1 MNKTIALNEGEE
13 IHDLQI
19 NDLFLIQNKN
29 GYCFTT
35 ESVLLANFIK
45 LKPTQKAVEFCAG
58 NGIIS
63 VLVASKN
70 KYKEIIA
77 VEMQPNLANLAER
90 NFSLNKFKNIR
101 VICDKVQNSANFLD
115 AEYADVLYCNPPFFT
130 TNIATAKNQERA
142 MARAEIFL
150 PLEDLIVACART
162 LKYGGNLYLVHSS
175 ERLAEVLT
183 VLKRHNLEP
192 KQLQLIQPKIDKESN
207 SFLVMAKK
215 GGKTGIKCLPTLIM
229 YTKNG
234 EETEQIKKIYQRKGC
249 HS

>member
-1 MNKTIALNEGEE
+1 M
-13 IHDLQI
+13 
-19 NDLFLIQNKN
+19 
-29 GYCFTT
+29 
-35 ESVLLANFIK
+35 
-45 LKPTQKAVEFCAG
+45 
-58 NGIIS
+58 
-63 VLVASKN
+63 
-70 KYKEIIA
+70 
-77 VEMQPNLANLAER
+77 
-90 NFSLNKFKNIR
+90 
-101 VICDKVQNSANFLD
+101 
-115 AEYADVLYCNPPFFT
+115 
-130 TNIATAKNQERA
+130 
-142 MARAEIFL
+142 
-150 PLEDLIVACART
+150 
-162 LKYGGNLYLVHSS
+162 YLVHSS